1 MLKPSR
7 NFSLDTTNE
16 VTQFFYGKLAVGS
29 LLGMKLEWAMT
40 DLKLVH
46 TVGLEQNSIVSSS
59 THHQVECFVVLGLQ
73 NTMPCCIIEGS
84 WAKYFLY
91 YQIFMNF
98 FGTTGQSQLLIS
110 PFSCSQGLD
119 SRIQLCVV
127 YCRFLNEIVLKLQIC
142 SCRSDEVRDSNS
154 VPTKSSAASQPVQL
168 YFVTSRVMFSNKEL
182 KNWQFWTQQQQRR
195 QKRLIGFRATEVRG
209 LERI

>member
-7 NFSLDTTNE
+7 NFSLGTTNE
-16 VTQFFYGKLAVGS
+16 VKQFFYGKLAVGS

-84 WAKYFLY
+84 
-91 YQIFMNF
+91 
-98 FGTTGQSQLLIS
+98 
-110 PFSCSQGLD
+110 
-119 SRIQLCVV
+119 
-127 YCRFLNEIVLKLQIC
+127 
-142 SCRSDEVRDSNS
+142 
-154 VPTKSSAASQPVQL
+154 
-168 YFVTSRVMFSNKEL
+168 
-182 KNWQFWTQQQQRR
+182 
-195 QKRLIGFRATEVRG
+195 
-209 LERI
+209 